1 MPSRFNIVLVVAA
14 NAALAGFVPAQQPDT
29 VRVAPIVITATRV
42 PVGRDESPATVDVIT
57 RVQADGTCWVGGAT
71 WFGEQV
77 MRISI
82 SNWATTDEDIDR
94 SADAILGCYR
104 MALQRRR

>member
-57 RVQADGTCWVGGAT
+57 
-71 WFGEQV
+71 GEQL
-77 MRISI
+77 RLRGITSL
-82 SNWATTDEDIDR
+82 ST
-94 SADAILGCYR
+94 
-104 MALQRRR
+104 ALEVIPG